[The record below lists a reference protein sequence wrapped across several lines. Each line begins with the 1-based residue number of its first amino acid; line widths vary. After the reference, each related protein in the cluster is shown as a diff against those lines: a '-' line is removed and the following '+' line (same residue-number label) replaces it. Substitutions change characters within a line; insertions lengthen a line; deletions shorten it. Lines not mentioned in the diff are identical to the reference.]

1 MMEKSPTNEFNR
13 FDENYKIINEMINK
27 AAEKSGR
34 KSSDITLLAATKT
47 VSPEFIRHAI
57 TSGITAIGENRVQEF
72 LMKYE
77 VVYKNKCDS
86 QFIGRLQSNKVSQI
100 VGKVSCIQSVDSLKL
115 AKIISQQSVKNNA
128 VTKILI
134 EVNIGKEESKG
145 GVMPEELYEFLD
157 EIRLFPN
164 ISVDGLMAIP
174 PIYEKKSDLCAS
186 FSAMMQYYV
195 DIRSKKIDNIHMNCL
210 SMGMSSDFS
219 EAIECGATLV
229 RIGSAL
235 FGVRGI

>member
-47 VSPEFIRHAI
+47 VSPELIRHAI

-134 EVNIGKEESKG
+134 EVNIGEEESKG

>member
-1 MMEKSPTNEFNR
+1 MMEKSSINEFDR
-13 FDENYKIINEMINK
+13 FDENYKIINELIDK

-34 KSSDITLLAATKT
+34 KTSDITLLAATKT
-47 VSPEFIRHAI
+47 VSPELISHAI
-57 TSGITAIGENRVQEF
+57 TSGITVIGENRVQEF
-72 LMKYE
+72 LAKYDG
-77 VVYKNKCDS
+77 VYRNRCDC

-115 AKIISQQSVKNNA
+115 AKIISRQSVKNNV
-128 VTKILI
+128 VTKILV

-157 EIRLFPN
+157 EIRIFPN
-164 ISVDGLMAIP
+164 ISVNGLMAIP
-174 PIYEKKSDLCAS
+174 PIYEKKSDLYAS
-186 FSAMMQYYV
+186 FSIMKQYYI

-235 FGVRGI
+235 FGTRIR